1 MVGNWLT
8 FWGKLYYLICEMDA
22 LIRLLSDK
30 EWRPPLAF
38 SVMDFY
44 NRNSYGGKGDRNPL
58 IKTKS
63 KQNFMKP
70 GTGRSWRICVILSA
84 SAVAWLF
91 RTCSIAPVA
100 VNWFLRLIESKST
113 PLPSFIAFICLYFPF
128 DHQVTSLWPLLTS
141 LSLTRFP
148 ALFLW
153 LSESL
158 FFVLCSYCFEREA
171 DGYPVAIVPV
181 QSFSYQVIP

>member
-1 MVGNWLT
+1 
-8 FWGKLYYLICEMDA
+8 MDA

-30 EWRPPLAF
+30 EWKSPLAF

-44 NRNSYGGKGDRNPL
+44 SRNAYEGKGDRNPL
-58 IKTKS
+58 IKTNS

-70 GTGRSWRICVILSA
+70 GTGRSWRICFILSA

-91 RTCSIAPVA
+91 APVLLLLLLWIGFY
-100 VNWFLRLIESKST
+100 VSSSLN
-113 PLPSFIAFICLYFPF
+113 PLPSPASLLLYFPF

-141 LSLTRFP
+141 LSLTKFP
-148 ALFLW
+148 VLFLC

-158 FFVLCSYCFEREA
+158 FLVPFLLLQERSRWL
-171 DGYPVAIVPV
+171 YPVAIVPV

>member
-1 MVGNWLT
+1 MERNTGFGVGRWVSNAGFTMVGNWLT

-70 GTGRSWRICVILSA
+70 GTGRS
-84 SAVAWLF
+84 
-91 RTCSIAPVA
+91 
-100 VNWFLRLIESKST
+100 
-113 PLPSFIAFICLYFPF
+113 
-128 DHQVTSLWPLLTS
+128 
-141 LSLTRFP
+141 
-148 ALFLW
+148 
-153 LSESL
+153 
-158 FFVLCSYCFEREA
+158 
-171 DGYPVAIVPV
+171 
-181 QSFSYQVIP
+181 